1 VTQTT
6 SSGECSRTLAV
17 QLQLLILMIA
27 GIPGLKWSV
36 NGSGYIRNQVGDC
49 PLAALARYLLGPA
62 APNYGYGGK
71 FNVMAFE
78 VLEQALGTGTTTAA
92 ERKAMEVIILA
103 ADYRNDPRRQQLLEG
118 LGLGAKAPFCP
129 ECGGDLTSRQGTWC
143 CDEPACP
150 IDCMRTLADVAQ

>member
-78 VLEQALGTGTTTAA
+78 VLEQALGVGTTTAA
-92 ERKAMEVIILA
+92 ERRAMEAIVFA
-103 ADYRNDPRRQQLLEG
+103 ADLPTAPMRQQLLQG
-118 LGLGAKAPFCP
+118 LN
-129 ECGGDLTSRQGTWC
+129 
-143 CDEPACP
+143 
-150 IDCMRTLADVAQ
+150 VAQ